1 MPASAASPRAQ
12 LGLAVIDL
20 ARAWREHLNVR
31 LARYGLSQAR
41 WRVLLVLS
49 RHPEGLT
56 QKALAGRL
64 QIEGPTLVRALDALE
79 AEGLTRRESME
90 DDRRCRL
97 VRLTDAA
104 HDELVRIESVLE
116 EFRALVLQDL
126 SDEEVNT
133 VLDLLG
139 RIRKRVDES
148 GEGSAE

>member
-1 MPASAASPRAQ
+1 MPVSTSSPRGQ
-12 LGLAVIDL
+12 LGLAIIDL
-20 ARAWREHLNVR
+20 ARAWREQLNTR
-31 LARYGLSQAR
+31 LAHYGLSQAR

-56 QKALAGRL
+56 QKALATRL

-79 AEGLTRRESME
+79 GEGLARRESLV

-104 HDELVRIESVLE
+104 HDELARIESVLG

-126 SDEEVNT
+126 SDEEVHT

-148 GEGSAE
+148 GAGNAA